1 MNKFSWFVRRLAGLR
16 KLTFRPAEDG
26 VLRGGIRCFAP
37 RKACFCAAKGGVLA
51 NCRHDV
57 APCMMKIGGLI
68 GVFPFRRFLFCGF
81 MLSKFLNFTD
91 ACLCTAVHKHAF
103 SGQAVGRAA
112 RGLRPWRLPCA
123 AVWRRG
129 KPRPHGL
136 DACFCGRPC
145 RAPPLLAARR
155 GTVFTAVF
163 APEVKMRLG
172 FCCKIKFFQIFFI
185 KSDTI
190 LENLDYFCTL
200 DIAPRWPGACP
211 GADGRAFHGAGLVYE
226 T

>member
-26 VLRGGIRCFAP
+26 VLRSGIRCFVP
-37 RKACFCAAKGGVLA
+37 RKACFCATKGGVLA

-123 AVWRRG
+123 AVWGRG
-129 KPRPHGL
+129 KPR
-136 DACFCGRPC
+136 
-145 RAPPLLAARR
+145 AP
-155 GTVFTAVF
+155 GW
-163 APEVKMRLG
+163 M
-172 FCCKIKFFQIFFI
+172 
-185 KSDTI
+185 
-190 LENLDYFCTL
+190 
-200 DIAPRWPGACP
+200 
-211 GADGRAFHGAGLVYE
+211 RAFAAGLAVRRRSLPHVAAPFLRPFLRLKLRCGWNFVAK
-226 T
+226 